1 MDSWPETRLSLIGRL
16 ANPNDASAWRQFES
30 CYQTA
35 IYRFARSRSLQADEA
50 MDVVQEVMLAVHR
63 QAMRWEPSGRVG
75 SFRAWLAETSR
86 RLTLAAIRFR
96 NRGGFEN
103 LECDDL
109 MAKNTNEDTVKDE
122 QSWAFYSAVAVVEKE
137 TNPSLWRAFWLTAV
151 DGQSAQ
157 SVADQLGMR
166 IGTVY
171 SAKSRVLARIKQV
184 VQLSG
189 SQEITGQTMNRNL
202 TANPSEGPK

>member
-1 MDSWPETRLSLIGRL
+1 
-16 ANPNDASAWRQFES
+16 
-30 CYQTA
+30 
-35 IYRFARSRSLQADEA
+35 
-50 MDVVQEVMLAVHR
+50 
-63 QAMRWEPSGRVG
+63 
-75 SFRAWLAETSR
+75 
-86 RLTLAAIRFR
+86 
-96 NRGGFEN
+96 
-103 LECDDL
+103 LECHDL